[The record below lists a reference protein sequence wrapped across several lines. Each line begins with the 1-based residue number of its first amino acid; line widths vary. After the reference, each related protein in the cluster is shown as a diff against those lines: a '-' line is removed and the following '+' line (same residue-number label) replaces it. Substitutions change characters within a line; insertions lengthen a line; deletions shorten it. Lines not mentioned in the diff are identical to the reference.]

1 MRAPQPEQWSMSVCK
16 DDMQKS
22 SSWKALG
29 VDGGEKRSSRD
40 GAAAPSVV
48 QFPMRGVPKLDSR
61 VGRQIAAH
69 IHAEKL
75 AHLEDLPRRAGVETN
90 VFCLACLALSLFR
103 RRAPRLCRGEPR
115 LWRGKPAARCKPVR
129 FSACHMKPLKSPH
142 FFHCPRNPSK
152 SIRLGCV
159 VPLARKG
166 GRPSHLL
173 AVALGASTEK
183 WLRRCCGASMFG
195 LWAGP
200 AAEHT
205 QGLVRYCHCSCATR
219 KHFKRWRRRRLMAM
233 PNRARPE

>member
-1 MRAPQPEQWSMSVCK
+1 MRAPQPEQWSMSVRK

-90 VFCLACLALSLFR
+90 VFCLACVCLALSLFR
-103 RRAPRLCRGEPR
+103 RRTPRLCRGEPR

-142 FFHCPRNPSK
+142 FFHCPRILHFPQPEQKHS
-152 SIRLGCV
+152 
-159 VPLARKG
+159 
-166 GRPSHLL
+166 
-173 AVALGASTEK
+173 
-183 WLRRCCGASMFG
+183 FG
-195 LWAGP
+195 LRGS
-200 AAEHT
+200 
-205 QGLVRYCHCSCATR
+205 SCPEGRQALSPFGRRTR
-219 KHFKRWRRRRLMAM
+219 SID
-233 PNRARPE
+233 